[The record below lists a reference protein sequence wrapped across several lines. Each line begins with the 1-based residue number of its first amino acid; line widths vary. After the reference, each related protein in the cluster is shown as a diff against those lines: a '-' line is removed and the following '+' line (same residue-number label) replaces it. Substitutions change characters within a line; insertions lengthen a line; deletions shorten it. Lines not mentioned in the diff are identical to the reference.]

1 MTYRD
6 ILNAL
11 NTVTWCN
18 LTEEEKIDYFQSL
31 ENYMAM
37 ESNRE
42 SCKVNGKFLYTGDEG
57 VILGVY
63 NPVTR
68 EIDINVSQFDE
79 YSLYGKDPS
88 RLTQA
93 CLHEGRH
100 ALQHQV
106 AAGKINYQDK
116 KIADEWKHNLEEGN
130 YISYRRNPRAYYN
143 QPVERDA
150 REFAENRYA
159 ALIFEKENMKNSE
172 NKIMDMGEAS
182 NIFADQMEPTNS
194 QAADYQSYGNN
205 EYVGQR
211 M

>member
-11 NTVTWCN
+11 NTDTWCN

-63 NPVTR
+63 NPATR

-79 YSLYGKDPS
+79 YSLYGK
-88 RLTQA
+88 
-93 CLHEGRH
+93 
-100 ALQHQV
+100 QV
-106 AAGKINYQDK
+106 DTG
-116 KIADEWKHNLEEGN
+116 L
-130 YISYRRNPRAYYN
+130 
-143 QPVERDA
+143 
-150 REFAENRYA
+150 FA
-159 ALIFEKENMKNSE
+159 
-172 NKIMDMGEAS
+172 
-182 NIFADQMEPTNS
+182 
-194 QAADYQSYGNN
+194 
-205 EYVGQR
+205 
-211 M
+211 